1 MCGHLTLFVFVSL
14 GSPLTCLSLCI
25 SLSLCLSRPPYPVAC
40 LTRLSH
46 SSLSLSLRIRCLDT
60 YRHDH
65 PSLSSLSLYFS
76 LPPLCRVTK
85 GPKSNVLWHL
95 RDCGAR
101 ARTLAMVR
109 SHSVC
114 SSNSEDGRV
123 SLSESEPP
131 DFDAKMWESRDVATT
146 SEKKKK
152 RRNKEGAA
160 AHTVALV

>member
-1 MCGHLTLFVFVSL
+1 M
-14 GSPLTCLSLCI
+14 
-25 SLSLCLSRPPYPVAC
+25 
-40 LTRLSH
+40 
-46 SSLSLSLRIRCLDT
+46 
-60 YRHDH
+60 
-65 PSLSSLSLYFS
+65 
-76 LPPLCRVTK
+76 
-85 GPKSNVLWHL
+85 